1 MQKLQTIEREVN
13 DLRKKYESLE
23 ATIETLSDPEVM
35 EQIEKSLE
43 REIGKRE
50 TSDKYTHRMI
60 EDVQARYQEIAVS
73 FGRIE
78 AAFTQHLRDD
88 QKMTQTIGDLDRR
101 FRTVERLT
109 WIAVGGITVLGGI
122 IAVVGS
128 QLISKLA

>member
-1 MQKLQTIEREVN
+1 MAEV
-13 DLRKKYESLE
+13 
-23 ATIETLSDPEVM
+23 PELTVLV

-78 AAFTQHLRDD
+78 VAFTQHLRDD